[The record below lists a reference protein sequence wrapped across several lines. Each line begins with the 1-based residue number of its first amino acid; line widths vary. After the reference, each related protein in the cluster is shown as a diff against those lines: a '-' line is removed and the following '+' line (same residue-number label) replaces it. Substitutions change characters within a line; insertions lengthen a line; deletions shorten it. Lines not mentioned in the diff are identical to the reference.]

1 MGQARKECVPPYSL
15 ALLPRRTNKYAL
27 KGGGLNLR
35 RSIQL
40 LARETPAPLRRILK
54 RAVVPAFF
62 LRYLYPAPPSPKRSK
77 LSPDF
82 NYPWRA
88 IRHPDGMDITFRA
101 INPKDFFEDAFVHR
115 TVARIARAS
124 GGEEI
129 TRFFPIRPSQASAPL
144 EGAPLGIIFHVR
156 HCGST
161 LVCELLKRI
170 REVVVYSEPYLVQ
183 DVLALPSEWTLEQKI
198 TGLRLLGRLFATHS
212 GERYV
217 WKLLSPNTLFC
228 DLILRAFP
236 QTPWIF
242 CVRDP
247 LEVAVSD
254 LTEPPYLLQF
264 FADPLN
270 PYLPYLLNGEN
281 EACSREVYIARAY
294 AAYCRAIAK
303 TDWTRG
309 MIVRYEHLPDAVWSA
324 VASHF
329 GLNIN
334 PLEREV
340 MVKRART
347 HAKGKRGKNKP
358 FSPDGP
364 RKWRSASDELKTA
377 IDRYARP
384 ALAELLS
391 LGHKQTQ

>member
-1 MGQARKECVPPYSL
+1 M
-15 ALLPRRTNKYAL
+15 
-27 KGGGLNLR
+27 
-35 RSIQL
+35 
-40 LARETPAPLRRILK
+40 
-54 RAVVPAFF
+54 
-62 LRYLYPAPPSPKRSK
+62 
-77 LSPDF
+77 
-82 NYPWRA
+82 
-88 IRHPDGMDITFRA
+88 
-101 INPKDFFEDAFVHR
+101 
-115 TVARIARAS
+115 
-124 GGEEI
+124 
-129 TRFFPIRPSQASAPL
+129 
-144 EGAPLGIIFHVR
+144 GIIFHVR

-281 EACSREVYIARAY
+281 EAFSREVYIARAY
-294 AAYCRAIAK
+294 AAYCRAIARA
-303 TDWTRG
+303 DWTRG
-309 MIVRYEHLPDAVWSA
+309 MIVKYEHLPEAVWSA
-324 VASHF
+324 VAPHF
-329 GLNIN
+329 GL
-334 PLEREV
+334 
-340 MVKRART
+340 T
-347 HAKGKRGKNKP
+347 
-358 FSPDGP
+358 
-364 RKWRSASDELKTA
+364 
-377 IDRYARP
+377 IDP
-384 ALAELLS
+384 P
-391 LGHKQTQ
+391 